1 MGLSVLSSVISLR
14 NCIIISC
21 VFFFG
26 VDINLK
32 NLTILQNEIPML
44 RVFDMYRV
52 IVQVGWFL
60 MLCIINDMIL

>member
-32 NLTILQNEIPML
+32 NLTILQNETPML